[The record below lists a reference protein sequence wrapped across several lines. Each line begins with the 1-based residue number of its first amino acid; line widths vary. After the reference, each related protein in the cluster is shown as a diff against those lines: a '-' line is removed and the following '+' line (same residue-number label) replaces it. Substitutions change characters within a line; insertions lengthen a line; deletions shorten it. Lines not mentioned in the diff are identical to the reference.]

1 MEELGDGEAKGWV
14 EVRRDGDGEGPIVEL
29 GGELDVSNVELA
41 QKALADLLESKP
53 KRLIF
58 DLSGITFM
66 DSSAL
71 GLLLLAQRETESVE
85 IQKASA
91 IAERV
96 IEATGLAEYLKLDR
110 HDG

>member
-14 EVRRDGDGEGPIVEL
+14 EVLEDEDGAIVEL
-29 GGELDVSNVELA
+29 GGEIDVSNVDLA
-41 QKALADLLESKP
+41 QKAIADLLESRP

-66 DSSAL
+66 DSSGL

-85 IQKASA
+85 IREASA

-96 IEATGLAEYLKLDR
+96 IEATGLAEYLRLDR
-110 HDG
+110 RDG

>member
-14 EVRRDGDGEGPIVEL
+14 EILEDEDGPIVKL
-29 GGELDVSNVELA
+29 GGELDVSNVDLA
-41 QKALADLLESKP
+41 QKAIAGLLESKP

-66 DSSAL
+66 DSSGL

-85 IQKASA
+85 IRDASA
-91 IAERV
+91 IAQRV
-96 IEATGLAEYLKLDR
+96 IEATGLTEYLRLDDR
-110 HDG
+110 DG

>member
-1 MEELGDGEAKGWV
+1 
-14 EVRRDGDGEGPIVEL
+14 L
-29 GGELDVSNVELA
+29 GGELDVSNVDLA
-41 QKALADLLESKP
+41 QKAIAGLLESKP

-66 DSSAL
+66 DSSGL

-85 IQKASA
+85 IREASA

-96 IEATGLAEYLKLDR
+96 IKATGLAEYLRLDR
-110 HDG
+110 RDG